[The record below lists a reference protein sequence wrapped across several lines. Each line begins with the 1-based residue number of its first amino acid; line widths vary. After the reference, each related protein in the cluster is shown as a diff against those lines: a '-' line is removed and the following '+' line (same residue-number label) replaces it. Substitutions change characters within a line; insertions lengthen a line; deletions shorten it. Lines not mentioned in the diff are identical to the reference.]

1 MVLNLTVSAKGHPER
16 AVRRK
21 VGRVRGVAVAMLLAS
36 AGCRGPAP
44 MPMPNRWRLALSPA
58 SFPELLSLQQ
68 QVKVEQAG
76 RTVDFDAVLD
86 ITPDMVTLV
95 GMAFSQRVFT
105 LQYDGKSL
113 QESRSAMLPKE
124 VQAGDVLS
132 DLQLALWPVEVVRA
146 ALPEGWALT
155 DTEGNRVLSEADTVR
170 TSISYSSTP
179 RWSGTISLSNRQYDY
194 RLTIRS
200 AVQR

>member
-1 MVLNLTVSAKGHPER
+1 
-16 AVRRK
+16 
-21 VGRVRGVAVAMLLAS
+21 
-36 AGCRGPAP
+36 
-44 MPMPNRWRLALSPA
+44 MPNRWRLALSPA
-58 SFPELLSLQQ
+58 SFPEVLSLQQ

-86 ITPDMVTLV
+86 VSPDMITLV

-105 LQYDGKSL
+105 LQYDGRQL
-113 QESRSAMLPKE
+113 QETRSPMLPRE

-132 DLQLALWPVEVVRA
+132 DLQLALWPAESVRTG
-146 ALPEGWALT
+146 LPEGWALV
-155 DTEGNRVLSEADTVR
+155 DSDSNRVLSQGDTIR

-179 RWSGTISLSNRQYDY
+179 RWSGTISLNNQQYNY
-194 RLTIRS
+194 RLTVRS

>member
-1 MVLNLTVSAKGHPER
+1 LQAVLA
-16 AVRRK
+16 
-21 VGRVRGVAVAMLLAS
+21 AMLA
-36 AGCRGPAP
+36 ATIGCRGQSAEP
-44 MPMPNRWRLALSPA
+44 MSVRWRLALPPS

-105 LQYDGKSL
+105 LQYDGVKL
-113 QESRSAMLPKE
+113 QESRSAMLPDE

-132 DLQLALWPVEVVRA
+132 DLQLALWPSDAVRP
-146 ALPEGWALT
+146 ALPGGWTLA
-155 DTEGNRVLSEADTVR
+155 DSASQRILSEADTVR
-170 TSISYSSTP
+170 AVISYSSTP
-179 RWSGTISLSNRQYDY
+179 RWSGTISLDNRQYGY